1 MTTVNDILK
10 VLFDFA
16 PKSLALSYDNPG
28 FLVGRGERE
37 VKKVLVALDI
47 TSAVIREAKEM
58 GAELIVSHHPIIFS
72 GEKSITDESVTGS
85 LVLSMAE
92 AGIAAICMHTNL
104 DSAQGGVN
112 DILADLFE
120 IEDAKPLDPV
130 EDGTVGIGRYGECR
144 KEIAFADFLTL
155 VCEKLSCEGVRFHD
169 AGKTVKKLAV
179 GGGSCGDYI
188 VEAARLGCDTIVTA
202 DIKHN
207 QFLDARELSI
217 NAIDAGHFATE
228 NIVCE
233 KLCEIMREN
242 FRSLSVAIAKSNMD
256 ATSYFKIA
264 ERKN

>member
-1 MTTVNDILK
+1 MITVNDVLK

-47 TSAVIREAKEM
+47 TGDVIREAKDT
-58 GAELIVSHHPIIFS
+58 GAELIVSHHPIIFNA
-72 GEKSITDESVTGS
+72 EKSITDETVTGS
-85 LVLSMAE
+85 LVLSLAE
-92 AGIAAICMHTNL
+92 EGIAAICMHTNL
-104 DSAQGGVN
+104 DSARGGVN
-112 DILADLFE
+112 DILADLLG
-120 IEDAKPLDPV
+120 IENAKPLDPV
-130 EDGTVGIGRYGECR
+130 EDGTVGIGRFGEIR
-144 KEIAFADFLTL
+144 RETELSEFLAF
-155 VCEKLSCEGVRFHD
+155 VCEKLPCEGVRFHN
-169 AGKTVKKLAV
+169 AGKPVKKLAV

-233 KLCEIMREN
+233 KICEIIRES
-242 FRSLSVAIAKSNMD
+242 FPSLTVSVVESNTD
-256 ATSYFKIA
+256 ATNYFKIS

>member
-47 TSAVIREAKEM
+47 TGAVIREAKET
-58 GAELIVSHHPIIFS
+58 GAELIVSHHPVIFN
-72 GEKSITDESVTGS
+72 GEKSITDETVTGGI
-85 LVLSMAE
+85 VLSLAE
-92 AGIAAICMHTNL
+92 ANIAAICMHTNL
-104 DSAQGGVN
+104 DCAHGGVN
-112 DILADLFE
+112 DILADLFG
-120 IEDAKPLDPV
+120 IEDAKPLDPI
-130 EDGTVGIGRYGECR
+130 EDGTVGIGRYGEI
-144 KEIAFADFLTL
+144 KSETELSEFVTL
-155 VCEKLSCEGVRFHD
+155 VCKKLSCEGVRFHD
-169 AGKTVKKLAV
+169 AEKKVKKLAV

-233 KLCEIMREN
+233 KICEIIREN
-242 FRSLSVAIAKSNMD
+242 FPSLSVEIARNNID
-256 ATSYFKIA
+256 ATSYFKTS

>member
-1 MTTVNDILK
+1 MITVNDVLK
-10 VLFDFA
+10 MLFDFA

-47 TSAVIREAKEM
+47 TSAVIREAKEK
-58 GAELIVSHHPIIFS
+58 GAELIVSHHPVIFNA
-72 GEKSITDESVTGS
+72 EKSITDETVTGS
-85 LVLSMAE
+85 IVLSLAE

-104 DSAQGGVN
+104 DSARGGVN
-112 DILADLFE
+112 DILADIFE
-120 IEDAKPLDPV
+120 IENAKPIEPV
-130 EDGTVGIGRYGECR
+130 EDGSVGLGRYGEIKR
-144 KEIAFADFLTL
+144 EMELSEFLQI
-155 VCEKLSCEGVRFHD
+155 VCEKLPCEGVRFHN
-169 AGKTVKKLAV
+169 AGRKVKKLAV

-188 VEAARLGCDTIVTA
+188 TVAKSLGCDTIVTA

-228 NIVCE
+228 NIVCD
-233 KLCEIMREN
+233 KICKIIRER
-242 FRSLSVAIAKSNMD
+242 FPSLSVSVAESNTD
-256 ATSYFKIA
+256 ATNYFKIS